1 MNEERIEASRNL
13 IQQLLT
19 CPSGEGP
26 QILKQQFELV
36 DEEFV
41 RLCEQEAQ
49 KLQQVG
55 KENQA
60 VLLRNVAQ
68 TVGEYLNRQRSG
80 GGGKFLPT
88 IGDLRL
94 DATLIDGLNDTEAFK
109 SKSLPASWS
118 EIQPDRV
125 YTTQNKMLVS
135 FGTKQINQGEQYDGT
150 TNKHLKAI
158 EKGRVTPRG
167 NMGLVTSEVEGYDL
181 KSKVLGKGGDR
192 RFHGKI
198 IDGVLHFPGYTTTEH

>member
-88 IGDLRL
+88 IGDLRV
-94 DATLIDGLNDTEAFK
+94 DATLIDDVNYREA
-109 SKSLPASWS
+109 SESLPASWS
-118 EIQPDRV
+118 KIQPVFV
-125 YTTQNKMLVS
+125 YKTLNEMLVS
-135 FGTKQINQGEQYDGT
+135 FGQKQIQEGIRYDA

-158 EKGRVTPRG
+158 EKGRVAPRG
-167 NMGLVTSEVEGYDL
+167 NMGLVPSEEEGYDL

-192 RFHGKI
+192 RFHGKF
-198 IDGVLHFPGYTTTEH
+198 IDGVLHFPGYATEH